1 MPLKGFV
8 TRFRSTNQVGR
19 FDSWRLKNLP
29 DLHAATRFDPWIVLL
44 VPDFA
49 KSDC

>member
-1 MPLKGFV
+1 MPLKEFV
-8 TRFRSTNQVGR
+8 TRFRSIDQVGR

-29 DLHAATRFDPWIVLL
+29 DLRVATRFDPLIVLL